1 MSLPRSAGRASRSAR
16 FLSRSARRASRGVL
30 LLAVFLCAAC
40 GLVYELALLTLGDY
54 LAGGGVRATSVVL
67 GVVVASMGLGSLAA
81 KAMLRRPLLAFAV
94 VETTL
99 AVVGGLSVLGLYAAY
114 AWLDLYLPAV
124 LLASVAI
131 GTLIGAEVPLLMA
144 LLQQIRTQE
153 AGAAV
158 ADLNAA
164 DYLGALVGGLAF
176 PFLLLPVFGQLRG
189 ALVAGTVNLLA
200 AGLVVGWLRSAGGGP
215 RLPRRTTAALA
226 VLATTGVVVLSGA
239 AALAEDFEVT
249 ARQRLYRAPITSA
262 EHSRYQ
268 EIVVTRSLPGTPTD
282 LRLFLDGDLQFSSRD
297 EHRYHEALV
306 QPAMAA
312 GAETV
317 LILGGGDGLALRE
330 VLRSAVRRVVEV
342 ELDPAVLRLAREDPA
357 LRALNGD
364 SMRDPRVE
372 VVEADA
378 LQWLRGQHER
388 FDVVIVD
395 MPDPD
400 DAATAKLYSAEFYA
414 LAGRLLLPGGRMAVQ
429 SGSPY
434 FAAEAFWCVVKT
446 VQSGGFHVRPYHV
459 DVPSFG
465 DWGFVLAGRGSPP
478 ALQVP
483 KGVTGEL
490 RFLDQ
495 ATLDAATV
503 FPRDV
508 RRVPVEPS
516 TLDRPRILDYARR
529 GWQGY

>member
-1 MSLPRSAGRASRSAR
+1 MNL
-16 FLSRSARRASRGVL
+16 ARRASRWVL

-67 GVVVASMGLGSLAA
+67 GVVVASMGLGSLVARRL
-81 KAMLRRPLLAFAV
+81 LRRPLLAFAV
-94 VETTL
+94 VEGSL

-114 AWLDLYLPAV
+114 AWLDLYVPAV
-124 LLASVAI
+124 LLTSVAV
-131 GTLIGAEVPLLMA
+131 GSLIGAEVPLLMS
-144 LLQQIRTQE
+144 LLQQIRAQD
-153 AGAAV
+153 AGEAV

-164 DYLGALVGGLAF
+164 DYLGALAGGLAF
-176 PFLLLPVFGQLRG
+176 PFVLLPVFGQLRG
-189 ALVAGTVNLLA
+189 ALAAGAVNLLA
-200 AGLVVGWLRSAGGGP
+200 AALVVGWLRAAGGAP
-215 RLPRRTTAALA
+215 HLPRRTTAALA
-226 VLATTGVVVLSGA
+226 TLALTGAVVLIGA
-239 AALAEDFEVT
+239 ATLAGDFEVT

-262 EHSRYQ
+262 ERSDYQ
-268 EIVVTRSLPGTPTD
+268 EIVVTRSLPGAPPD

-306 QPAMAA
+306 QPAMAG
-312 GAETV
+312 GAEKV

-330 VLRSAVRRVVEV
+330 VLRSGVRRVVEV
-342 ELDPAVLRLAREDPA
+342 ELDPAVLRLARDDPA
-357 LRALNGD
+357 FRALNGN

-372 VVEADA
+372 VIEADA
-378 LQWLRGQHER
+378 MRWLRDQQEL
-388 FDVVIVD
+388 FDVVIID

-400 DAATAKLYSAEFYA
+400 DPATAKLYSTEFYA

-434 FAAEAFWCVVKT
+434 FAPEAYWCVLET
-446 VQSGGFHVRPYHV
+446 LGAAGFEVRPYHV

-465 DWGFVLAGRGSPP
+465 DWGFVLASREPLAP
-478 ALQVP
+478 LQVP
-483 KGVTGEL
+483 ASIAEQL

-495 ATLDAATV
+495 ATLDAAVV
-503 FPRDV
+503 FPRDI
-508 RRVPVEPS
+508 RRVPVEPT

>member
-1 MSLPRSAGRASRSAR
+1 MSL
-16 FLSRSARRASRGVL
+16 ARRPSRFARPPSRGVL

-40 GLVYELALLTLGDY
+40 GLVYEVALLTLGEY

-67 GVVVASMGLGSLAA
+67 GLIVASMGLGSLAA
-81 KAMLRRPLLAFAV
+81 KQMLRRPLLAFAV
-94 VETTL
+94 VETAL

-114 AWLDLYLPAV
+114 AWLDLYIPAV
-124 LLASVAI
+124 LFASVAI

-144 LLQQIRTQE
+144 LLQQIRAQD
-153 AGAAV
+153 AGEAV

-164 DYLGALVGGLAF
+164 DYLGAFVGGLAF

-189 ALVAGTVNLLA
+189 ALVAGAVNLLA
-200 AGLVVGWLRSAGGGP
+200 AALVVGWLRTAGSGP
-215 RLPRRTTAALA
+215 GLPKRTTAVLA
-226 VLATTGVVVLSGA
+226 VLAVAGSLTLTA
-239 AALAEDFEVT
+239 AAVLAADFEVT

-262 EHSRYQ
+262 ERSRYQ
-268 EIVVTRSLPGTPTD
+268 EIVVTRSLPGAPAD

-342 ELDPAVLRLAREDPA
+342 ELDPAVLRLARENPE
-357 LRALNGD
+357 LRKLNGD

-378 LQWLRGQHER
+378 LRWLRDQRER

-400 DAATAKLYSAEFYA
+400 EPATAKLYSAEFYA

-429 SGSPY
+429 AGSPY
-434 FAAEAFWCVVKT
+434 FAAEAFWCVVET
-446 VQSGGFHVRPYHV
+446 LQAEGFQVRPYHV

-465 DWGFVLAGRGSPP
+465 DWGFVLAGRESLP
-478 ALQVP
+478 ALSVP
-483 KGVTGEL
+483 PRVADKL

-508 RRVPVEPS
+508 RRLRVEPS